1 MENPQPLIEAQLRQ
15 CALFAEWPAD
25 RLRELAASARRQ
37 RYTRRTPLATQERP
51 VRDVFVIESGAV
63 EVIAANAAGD
73 EHRLM
78 IQQGRVAGLVPFY
91 EPETRRRI
99 YGFYARKGS
108 TIIHLNGDTLR
119 RILDDEPLLWKSVAL
134 FALRRLS
141 RVLEL
146 LQSLTIGSVRRRL
159 AVQLAMLALP
169 GGTDESSV
177 RSIELH
183 SSQTDLAHALGIA
196 RQTLSKEFAR
206 LKEEGVVSGNSGYG
220 RITVL
225 DLPLLLHIARE
236 P

>member
-1 MENPQPLIEAQLRQ
+1 MENPQPLIEAQLRR
-15 CALFAEWPAD
+15 CPLFAEWPAD

-37 RYTRRTPLATQERP
+37 RYSRRTPLATRERP

-78 IQQGRVAGLVPFY
+78 IQEGRVAGLVPFY
-91 EPETRRRI
+91 EPETRRI

-108 TIIHLNGDTLR
+108 TIIHLHGDTLR

-134 FALRRLS
+134 FALRRLH
-141 RVLEL
+141 RVMEL

-159 AVQLAMLALP
+159 AVQLALLALP
-169 GGTDESSV
+169 GGTDESSA

-183 SSQTDLAHALGIA
+183 SSQTDLAHALGVA
-196 RQTLSKEFAR
+196 RQTVSKEFAR
-206 LKEEGVVSGNSGYG
+206 LKEEGVISGNSGYG

-225 DLPLLLHIARE
+225 DLPRLLHIARE